1 MPKFGIFDGEKCI
14 AAHDGDYYE
23 QNLRFVVIFKI
34 GAAKDE
40 GDLVVSAFRLEDHH
54 HIKTI
59 E

>member
-14 AAHDGDYYE
+14 AEYDDHYYE

-40 GDLVVSAFRLEDHH
+40 GDLVVSAFRLEDHQ
-54 HIKTI
+54 HIKAI